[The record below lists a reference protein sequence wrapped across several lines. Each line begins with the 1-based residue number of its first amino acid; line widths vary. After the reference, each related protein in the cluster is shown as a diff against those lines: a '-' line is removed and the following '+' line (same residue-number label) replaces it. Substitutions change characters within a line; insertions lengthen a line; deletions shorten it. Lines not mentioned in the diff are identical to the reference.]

1 MFTDSRPPD
10 AKPKK
15 IFKNPL
21 LYSSAIIAL
30 VLLVVVWIMASR
42 WLENRRIEHMTRQE
56 QVQKQRENDVR
67 AVESLGGN
75 ALAIQ
80 SFYASPG
87 AIRRGEA
94 AQLCYDVSNAKD
106 VKLDP
111 PVAPVW
117 PSHSRCMSVSPKKN
131 TTYTLTIADAAGNTK
146 TAWLQVTVR

>member
-1 MFTDSRPPD
+1 MFTDAQPPD

-15 IFKNPL
+15 ILTNPL
-21 LYSSAIIAL
+21 LYSSAIVAL
-30 VLLVVVWIMASR
+30 VLLVVVWVMASR
-42 WLENRRIEHMTRQE
+42 WLENRRIEHTTRQE

-75 ALAIQ
+75 ELAIQ

-111 PVAPVW
+111 PVW

-146 TAWLQVTVR
+146 TARLQVTVR